1 MEEILKRKEFE
12 IYLNLSKPTLKII
25 LFYLEN
31 KLLELYDQTEQDK
44 QRNIIKYNAIKSCMS
59 TEYNYLEY
67 LMNTCYKVDSDIVK
81 NASEE
86 DIGDPKITCR
96 NCKLEYCIKYLV
108 SNLLYLIKKISVEEK
123 LYIDPIKLIKTL
135 INEDIEIYNKEE
147 VDFSNV
153 STVVLMIIE
162 LILKNRLIKVEDFN
176 SETNVIKVNM
186 LNLGSIGNYTYYINK
201 FYDYYN
207 NNYNGKTEF
216 NISEVEEIIK
226 NTKNSEDCMKEL
238 LVYYIYL
245 MEIKK
250 IDVVNALS
258 EYLKKKNS
266 ERMNNRSKYFN
277 KRYFEKVEELPCNE
291 ETKKQIKRIFNYV
304 LNYNYVSTTPYIPL
318 NIVIYTEDRDVVTKI
333 SEIIGEYMWYFCYMK
348 NTMKYYEYSMNEIIS
363 DKSIINRMFLDNV
376 NGKTSPRYGILRIMD
391 FQNIIYAS
399 DKDQA
404 IILNLLTEK
413 IIKNNSR
420 ICTIIYG
427 KKELI
432 KSILDKYPILSE
444 SLFNVELNIDELN
457 IDEVYKIIIDKL
469 ELTEELNDEIKK
481 KIYNYI
487 KLSYGSSE
495 IKNTEYAK
503 VLYNKIILSEN
514 SVYNNN
520 SDNVLKLENIPNLY
534 NVRDLP
540 DILADLNNL
549 VGLNKIKE
557 QINDLVSLLKFNK
570 KAHIDISKFNL
581 HMVFTGNP
589 GTGKTTVARLLSD
602 ILYNLGYTK
611 KNKLVEVSA
620 KDLIAEYVGQTA
632 GKTYNVLKSAFGGV
646 LFIDEAYSI
655 VDSGSNASFA
665 NDCMTTILRVLEDQR
680 DNLIVIFAGYEKQME
695 NFVKF
700 NPGLKSRIGYTIKFD
715 DYTKQEL
722 LDIFKQL
729 VEKDS
734 FKITEE
740 AIKKVEY
747 IIEESSKVEG
757 FGNARYV
764 NKMYQ
769 DILISHSRNVEDIE
783 DTEMLKTLTEN
794 DIIEE
799 KLMAKT
805 GGRKIGF

>member
-258 EYLKKKNS
+258 EYLKKKNF

>member
-81 NASEE
+81 NVSEE

-245 MEIKK
+245 MKIKK

-729 VEKDS
+729 VEKDG

>member
-81 NASEE
+81 NVSEE

-729 VEKDS
+729 VEKDG

-783 DTEMLKTLTEN
+783 DKEMLKTLTEN

>member
-81 NASEE
+81 NVSEE

-420 ICTIIYG
+420 ICTIIYS

>member
-245 MEIKK
+245 MKIKK

-258 EYLKKKNS
+258 EYLKKKNF

-729 VEKDS
+729 VEKDG

>member
-81 NASEE
+81 NVSEE

>member
-81 NASEE
+81 NVSEE

-245 MEIKK
+245 MKIKK

-258 EYLKKKNS
+258 EYLKKKNF